1 MNRRRPQN
9 WIDSKQPSAEKRE
22 PVTLSKPPTSATH
35 GWVAFAALAGFLAAM
50 GCLRVFRPFG
60 DQVVSSALFLIGVTA
75 AFIFATDLL
84 WQKVYLRSSTGL
96 NFKQSNPSL
105 RRSLTKY
112 AGLLGSLGF
121 VGFLYWLLPEYHSA
135 FYTRYY
141 QMLLIVLPPWLVL
154 AIPYLYWIDK
164 HMPQPKDGYWHMG
177 QAVCLNWQEV
187 DRAVLGQHV
196 LGWLIKGFFFPLMF
210 TYMCNDIA
218 KFVNYDFGKLSHFG
232 TWFDLIY
239 DFLYFV
245 DVGIVSMGYLISM
258 RVTDTHLRSAEPTL
272 LGWSVALLCY
282 QPFWSLAGRNYLAY
296 DTDLKWGAWLWNQ
309 PLIYGIWGTS
319 ILLLTAVY
327 VWATVIFGG
336 RFSNLTH
343 RGIITNGP
351 YRYTKHPA
359 YIAKNL
365 SWWMISVPFVLQS
378 TASEAIRHCLLLLAL
393 NGVYWMRAITEERH
407 LSWDPDYVAYSDWIK
422 SHGVFRF
429 TKPK

>member
-1 MNRRRPQN
+1 M
-9 WIDSKQPSAEKRE
+9 S
-22 PVTLSKPPTSATH
+22 TKPPASATH
-35 GWVAFAALAGFLAAM
+35 GLVASAALLAFLGALSF
-50 GCLRVFRPFG
+50 LRAFKPFG
-60 DQVVSSALFLIGVTA
+60 DQVVASALLLIGATA
-75 AFIFATDLL
+75 MAIFAVDLL
-84 WQKVYLRSSTGL
+84 WQKVHLRASTGL
-96 NFKQSNPSL
+96 DFKLCQPSW
-105 RRSLTKY
+105 RRSLTKM
-112 AGLLGSLGF
+112 AGLLGSLGL
-121 VGFLYWLLPEYHSA
+121 VGFLYWLLPEYHGS

-154 AIPYLYWIDK
+154 ALPYLYWVDK
-164 HMPQPKDGYWHMG
+164 HMPQPHDGYWHMG
-177 QAVCLNWQEV
+177 KAVCLNWSQV
-187 DRAVLGQHV
+187 DGAVLGQHV

-218 KFVNYDFGKLSHFG
+218 KFVNFDLGKLSHFG

-239 DFLYFV
+239 DFLYFI
-245 DVGIVSMGYLISM
+245 DVGLVSMGYLISM

-309 PLIYGIWGTS
+309 PWLYGIWGS
-319 ILLLTAVY
+319 GILLLTVIY

-365 SWWMISVPFVLQS
+365 SWWMISVPFVIQGS
-378 TASEAIRHCLLLLAL
+378 IAEAIRHCFLLLAL
-393 NGVYWMRAITEERH
+393 NAVYFLRAVTEERH
-407 LSWDPDYVAYSDWIK
+407 LSKDEDYVAYSRWIK
-422 SHGVFRF
+422 SHGIFRALNF
-429 TKPK
+429 SK